1 MMQSVSPNGSG
12 AEEFVTQDLLEKAVH
27 GNDWRTLNPSEIGE
41 GDFVDRVTVILPC
54 YMGQQELA
62 LTFAGLSKQ
71 TYPHHLIEVIVVDDG
86 SDPPIKLPSQLPFE
100 TSVFVQERDGFGLAR
115 ARNLGA
121 ENARG
126 EILIFLDCDMIPEP
140 QLIEAHSRWHHEN
153 EFGLTL
159 GFRSHADFSEISP
172 EDLIQTN
179 EFEGLLSGRK
189 ITTPQWI
196 EFHMGRTK
204 NLTSNDSDLF
214 RIATGGNLGVRKS
227 FFETIGGFDSSFRQW
242 GGEDIEFGFRAF
254 NLGAVL
260 IPERLAKAWHQ
271 GEGASPDPE
280 EEVSLEQQRNRLSH
294 LIAEKTFR
302 DSAAGRS
309 FEVPMLAVAID
320 AKQQTLSEIAS
331 QVNSVLSSTFHDLVV
346 CVEISELHPD
356 RINLERQYGP
366 DPRVVVADDISEQMS
381 CASFQLEIPPEFCFH
396 AGDIQ
401 YLMNAI
407 EKRGLLKVDL
417 GSQGE
422 IRLVRTRS
430 LKRSEQVGVV
440 DLWAGASHLF
450 GEKLLT
456 AEKLG
461 IYKKSGKTKAP
472 VGPSLNPPIWLL
484 ASKVLKRIAGIRSF
498 SDLRNVI
505 SWLLRGALNVTRRM
519 KLADRVQNFE
529 IRKRTVHV
537 PNWIR
542 IAGDPSH
549 FPHARRWR
557 GDANGVEVV
566 LVTPDESEKWDG
578 SVDGSVFIGSK
589 SGIPL
594 AAPIDSSVFNPVGYR
609 QVGSE
614 AKIEPVPDFKR
625 DADFIRKARSAL
637 AVEIASAD
645 SLESA
650 KAVLKLSAIGVPVV
664 MKNMN
669 DAELWLGESMASALR
684 EVEVKLLGDQT
695 ERERVSVQLRRAA
708 LKNHSYSERLNQI
721 RKISGL
727 AQFKETSVSAVVATK
742 RPEMVVRIF
751 ENVKKQ
757 DYKNL
762 ELIIALHGEGF
773 ENAYPDFTN
782 SDLPVTILRFS
793 EEDIFGNVLS
803 EASSIAQGEWI
814 TKMDDDDWYGCEHI
828 SDLVL
833 ASSYSG
839 ADLVGKSSEFV
850 YLTGQ
855 DQTIRRDLGN
865 SEVESLT
872 LGGGTLLIRSSLLK
886 ETYGWRSLSKGV
898 DVALIEDSVLAGG
911 RIWRTHPFG
920 YLLRR
925 TEGQHTWEVDDRYFL
940 RHADQR
946 WDGKEFGLVGVM
958 GDV

>member
-1 MMQSVSPNGSG
+1 MTQSVSPNGSG

-86 SDPPIKLPSQLPFE
+86 SDPPIKVPSQLPFE
-100 TSVFVQERDGFGLAR
+100 TSVVVQERDGFGLAR

-121 ENARG
+121 ENAKG

-140 QLIEAHSRWHHEN
+140 QLVEAHSRWHHEN

-159 GFRSHADFSEISP
+159 GFRSHADFSGISP
-172 EDLIQTN
+172 EDLIQAN
-179 EFEGLLSGRK
+179 GFEGLLSGRK
-189 ITTPQWI
+189 VTTPQWI

-204 NLTSNDSDLF
+204 NLTSGDSDLF

-227 FFETIGGFDSSFRQW
+227 FFETTGGFDSSFRQW

-254 NLGAVL
+254 NMGAVL

-280 EEVSLEQQRNRLSH
+280 EEASLEQQRNRLSH

-302 DSAAGRS
+302 DSSAGRS
-309 FEVPMLAVAID
+309 FEVSMLAVAID
-320 AKQQTLSEIAS
+320 AKQQTLNEIAS

-346 CVEISELHPD
+346 CVEISESHPD

-366 DPRVVVADDISEQMS
+366 DPRVAVADDVSEHMS
-381 CASFQLEIPPEFCFH
+381 RASFQLEMPPEFCFH

-430 LKRSEQVGVV
+430 LKRSEQVGLV
-440 DLWAGASHLF
+440 DLWAGAGHLF

-484 ASKVLKRIAGIRSF
+484 ASKVFKRIAGIRSF

-505 SWLLRGALNVTRRM
+505 SWSLRGILNVTRRM

-529 IRKRTVHV
+529 IRGTALHA

-542 IAGDPSH
+542 VAGDSSH
-549 FPHARRWR
+549 FPRARPWR
-557 GDANGVEVV
+557 GDSSGVEVV
-566 LVTPDESEKWDG
+566 LVSPDEKNWDDSLNR
-578 SVDGSVFIGSK
+578 SVVLGGK
-589 SGIPL
+589 TEIPL
-594 AAPIDSSVFNPVGYR
+594 APPFDARVFNPAGFKEVKA
-609 QVGSE
+609 GSQIVE
-614 AKIEPVPDFKR
+614 VPEFKR
-625 DADFIRKARSAL
+625 SKDFIKQARSAL
-637 AVEIASAD
+637 AVEMERID
-645 SLESA
+645 SSESA
-650 KAVLKLSAIGVPVV
+650 QKVLELSAIGVPVILKENDQAEAWLGKQMTV
-664 MKNMN
+664 LLNEI
-669 DAELWLGESMASALR
+669 DAEELENPTLREKVSVELRRTALR
-684 EVEVKLLGDQT
+684 EHST
-695 ERERVSVQLRRAA
+695 EKRLQQIREAAGLPVFREPSVSV
-708 LKNHSYSERLNQI
+708 
-721 RKISGL
+721 
-727 AQFKETSVSAVVATK
+727 VVATN
-742 RPEMVVRIF
+742 RPEMTERIF
-751 ENVKKQ
+751 NTVKEQ
-757 DYKNL
+757 DHKNL
-762 ELIIALHGEGF
+762 ELVFALHGDGF
-773 ENAYPDFTN
+773 EDSYPDFLK
-782 SDLPVTILRFS
+782 SDLPVTVLRYPK
-793 EEDIFGNVLS
+793 ETIFGHVLS
-803 EASSIAQGEWI
+803 GASSAANGEWI
-814 TKMDDDDWYGCEHI
+814 AKMDDDDWYGKEHI
-828 SDLVL
+828 SDLLL
-833 ASSYSG
+833 AASYSD
-839 ADLVGKSSEFV
+839 ADLVGKGSEFV
-850 YLTGQ
+850 YLTEENL
-855 DQTIRRDLGN
+855 TIRRDLGD
-865 SEVESLT
+865 SEVESRT
-872 LGGGTLLIRSSLLK
+872 IGGGAMLVK
-886 ETYGWRSLSKGV
+886 AETFREINGWRELSRGV
-898 DVALIEDSVLAGG
+898 DVALIDDVVSNGG
-911 RIWRTHPFG
+911 RVWRTHPFG

-925 TEGQHTWEVDDRYFL
+925 TKNQHTWEVDDRYFL
-940 RHADQR
+940 RHADQK
-946 WDGKEFGLVGVM
+946 WEGFASELVGVSEK
-958 GDV
+958 